1 MKILVV
7 GLGSMGKRR
16 IGILRDICPDAQIIG
31 VDRMPQ
37 RREEA
42 AEKFGIT
49 CCAELDD
56 ALKMGAKCAVI
67 STSPLSHSGIIN
79 ACLKSGV
86 NVFTELNLVP
96 DLYEENIRLAKEKNV
111 VLFLSS
117 TFLYRNETKY
127 IIDKVNKAESPLN
140 YIYHIGQYLPDWHTW
155 ESYKDYFVG
164 DKRTNGCREIF
175 AIELPWLVSCFGKI
189 TDFSVQKSKN
199 TQLLIDYADNYML
212 QVTHESGAKGL
223 LAVDVVS
230 RKAVRKFELFGEDT
244 YLSWGGT
251 PDSLVDYDIQTK
263 QDVKVSFA
271 EKAHKEGYA
280 TFVAE
285 SPYYE
290 ELSSFLAQVEN
301 PALGSR
307 WDFERDLE
315 VLSLIDKI
323 EE

>member
-37 RREEA
+37 RREES

-164 DKRTNGCREIF
+164 DKRTNGCREIM
-175 AIELPWLVSCFGKI
+175 AIDFPWLMDTFG
-189 TDFSVQKSKN
+189 
-199 TQLLIDYADNYML
+199 
-212 QVTHESGAKGL
+212 
-223 LAVDVVS
+223 
-230 RKAVRKFELFGEDT
+230 
-244 YLSWGGT
+244 
-251 PDSLVDYDIQTK
+251 
-263 QDVKVSFA
+263 DVKQMNVFSD
-271 EKAHKEGYA
+271 KIVRNLSLGINSGDS
-280 TFVAE
+280 
-285 SPYYE
+285 SP
-290 ELSSFLAQVEN
+290 LAKLIKSSFCV
-301 PALGSR
+301 SVR
-307 WDFERDLE
+307 
-315 VLSLIDKI
+315 IC
-323 EE
+323 